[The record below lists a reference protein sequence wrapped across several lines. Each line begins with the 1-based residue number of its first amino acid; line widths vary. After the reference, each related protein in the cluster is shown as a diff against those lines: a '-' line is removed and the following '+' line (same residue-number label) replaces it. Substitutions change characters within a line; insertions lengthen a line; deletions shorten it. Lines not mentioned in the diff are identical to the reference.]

1 MRQLL
6 SALAVASVALAA
18 LPANAQ
24 DAAAGA
30 KKIAM
35 CIGCHGI
42 PEYRASFPEVHKV
55 PKISGQNAGYIV
67 AALQAYAKGE
77 RKHPTMR
84 GIAGSLSEQDMKDI
98 GAFYEQQGK
107 GEPAPATVAAAPEA
121 IAAKLQACA
130 ACHGA
135 NFSKTL
141 DGNHPKLAGQHADF
155 LYVAL
160 RSYQA
165 EGKATWGRGNA
176 IMQGQIKELKPAELK
191 QIAAY
196 LASLPG
202 ELKTVPQSATR

>member
-6 SALAVASVALAA
+6 SALAIASVALAA
-18 LPANAQ
+18 LPAHAQ

-42 PEYRASFPEVHKV
+42 PEYRASFPEVYRV

-67 AALQAYAKGE
+67 AALQAYAKGD

-84 GIAGSLSEQDMKDI
+84 GIAGSLTEQDMKDI
-98 GAFYEQQGK
+98 AAFYEQQGK
-107 GEPAPATVAAAPEA
+107 GEPAPAQVAAAPEA
-121 IAAKLQACA
+121 IAAKLQACG
-130 ACHGA
+130 ACHGT

>member
-6 SALAVASVALAA
+6 SALAIASVALAA
-18 LPANAQ
+18 LPAHAQ

-42 PEYRASFPEVHKV
+42 PEYRASFPEVYRV

-67 AALQAYAKGE
+67 AALQAYAKGD

-84 GIAGSLSEQDMKDI
+84 GIAGSLTEQDMKDI
-98 GAFYEQQGK
+98 AAFYEQQGK
-107 GEPAPATVAAAPEA
+107 GEPAPAQVAAAPEA

-130 ACHGA
+130 ACHGT

>member
-6 SALAVASVALAA
+6 SALAIAFVALAA
-18 LPANAQ
+18 LPAHAQ

-42 PEYRASFPEVHKV
+42 PEYRASFPEVYRV

-67 AALQAYAKGE
+67 AALQAYAKGD

-84 GIAGSLSEQDMKDI
+84 GIAGSLTEQDMKDI

-121 IAAKLQACA
+121 IAAKLQACT

>member
-6 SALAVASVALAA
+6 SALAIASAAFAA
-18 LPANAQ
+18 LPAYAQ

-30 KKIAM
+30 KKVAM

-42 PEYRASFPEVHKV
+42 PEYRASFPEVHRV

-67 AALQAYAKGE
+67 ASLQAYAKGE

-84 GIAGSLSEQDMKDI
+84 GISGSLSEQDMKDI

-107 GEPAPATVAAAPEA
+107 GEPAPAEVTPAPEA
-121 IAAKLQACA
+121 IAAKLQACV

-135 NFSKTL
+135 NFSKAL
-141 DGNHPKLAGQHADF
+141 DGSYPKLAGQHADF

-176 IMQGQIKELKPAELK
+176 IMQGQVKDMKPAELR

>member
-6 SALAVASVALAA
+6 SALAIASVALAA
-18 LPANAQ
+18 LPAHAQ

-42 PEYRASFPEVHKV
+42 PEYRASFPEVYRV

-67 AALQAYAKGE
+67 AALQAYAKGD

-98 GAFYEQQGK
+98 GAFYELQGK
-107 GEPAPATVAAAPEA
+107 GEPAPATVAAAPES

>member
-1 MRQLL
+1 
-6 SALAVASVALAA
+6 
-18 LPANAQ
+18 
-24 DAAAGA
+24 
-30 KKIAM
+30 
-35 CIGCHGI
+35 
-42 PEYRASFPEVHKV
+42 
-55 PKISGQNAGYIV
+55 
-67 AALQAYAKGE
+67 
-77 RKHPTMR
+77 
-84 GIAGSLSEQDMKDI
+84 MKDI

-107 GEPAPATVAAAPEA
+107 GEPAPAEVRPAPES

-130 ACHGA
+130 ACHGT

-176 IMQGQIKELKPAELK
+176 IMQGQIKDLKPAELK